1 MTTKRSVL
9 VVDDSA
15 SFRGIMAAV
24 IARAPDLIL
33 AGTAESAEEAWTKI
47 CQLNPDI
54 ITLDLELPGR
64 DGFSLLE
71 RVMRERPRPVLM
83 VCGRPQDADKAEA
96 RAIELGAAGIL
107 LKPGRAGD
115 AVDLFLKRL
124 VEAIRRAASLPQPA
138 PARVAPQPAAPVAPA
153 PAAPAPVGLASG
165 RPKLGPD
172 QPLVAI
178 GASTGGVEAV
188 RAVLSGIARARPAVV
203 IVQHM
208 LPGYAGRFA
217 ARLGAVT
224 GLRAM
229 EAQDGLE
236 VEPGL
241 IIVGPD
247 RMHLTLEQRGGRLVS
262 RLLDSPPISGH
273 KPSVDA
279 MFQSLARIGRPAVA
293 ALLTGMGRD
302 GARGLLA
309 LKQAGAHTIAQ
320 DEATSTVYG
329 MPAAAAELGAPRVIL
344 PLDSIAGE
352 IVAYLEGRATGA
364 DKRVGA
370 LTRARAAL

>member
-1 MTTKRSVL
+1 MTKRSVL

-24 IARAPDLIL
+24 VARAPDLLL

-47 CQLNPDI
+47 VQLNPDI

-83 VCGRPQDADKAEA
+83 VCGRPQEADKAEA

-115 AVDLFLKRL
+115 AVELFLKRL

-138 PARVAPQPAAPVAPA
+138 PARVMTAPA
-153 PAAPAPVGLASG
+153 PATPVAAPAPGG
-165 RPKLGPD
+165 RPRLGPE
-172 QPLVAI
+172 QPIVAI

-188 RAVLSGIARARPAVV
+188 RTVLTGIARARPAVV

-208 LPGYAGRFA
+208 LPGYASRFA
-217 ARLGAVT
+217 SRLGAVT
-224 GLRAM
+224 GLRAT

-236 VEPGL
+236 IEPGL
-241 IIVGPD
+241 IVVGPD
-247 RMHLTLEQRGGRLVS
+247 RMHLTLEQRGGRLVA
-262 RLLDSPPISGH
+262 RLLDAPPISGH

-309 LKQAGAHTIAQ
+309 LKQAGVHTIAQ

-329 MPAAAAELGAPRVIL
+329 MPAAAAELGATKVIL
-344 PLDSIAGE
+344 PLDAIAGE
-352 IVAYLEGRATGA
+352 IVAYLEGRAGQP
-364 DKRVGA
+364 DKRMGA
-370 LTRARAAL
+370 LSRARAAL

>member
-1 MTTKRSVL
+1 MTKRSVL

-24 IARAPDLIL
+24 IARAPDLLL
-33 AGTAESAEEAWTKI
+33 AGSAESAEEAWTKI
-47 CQLNPDI
+47 VQLNPDI

-83 VCGRPQDADKAEA
+83 VCGRPQEADKAEA

-115 AVDLFLKRL
+115 AVELFLKRL

-138 PARVAPQPAAPVAPA
+138 PARVMPA
-153 PAAPAPVGLASG
+153 PPATAAPAQPVSAPLPTG
-165 RPKLGPD
+165 RPRLAPD
-172 QPLVAI
+172 QPIVAI

-188 RAVLSGIARARPAVV
+188 RTVVTGIARARPAIV

-208 LPGYAGRFA
+208 LPGYAARFA

-236 VEPGL
+236 IEPGL
-241 IIVGPD
+241 IVVGPD
-247 RMHLTLEQRGGRLVS
+247 RMHLTLEQRGGRLVA
-262 RLLDSPPISGH
+262 RLLDSAPVSGH

-279 MFQSLARIGRPAVA
+279 MFQSLARTGRPAVA

-309 LKQAGAHTIAQ
+309 LKQAGVHTIAQ

-344 PLDSIAGE
+344 PLDAIAGD
-352 IVAYLEGRATGA
+352 ILAALESRSNE
-364 DKRVGA
+364 KRLGA
-370 LTRARAAL
+370 LSRARAAL

>member
-1 MTTKRSVL
+1 MTKKSVL

-24 IARAPDLIL
+24 VARAPDLLL

-47 CQLNPDI
+47 VQLNPDI

-83 VCGRPQDADKAEA
+83 VCGRPQEADKAEA

-115 AVDLFLKRL
+115 AVELFLKRL

-138 PARVAPQPAAPVAPA
+138 PARVMTAPPPATPAAVPA
-153 PAAPAPVGLASG
+153 PGG
-165 RPKLGPD
+165 RPRLGPE
-172 QPLVAI
+172 QPIVAI

-188 RAVLSGIARARPAVV
+188 RTVLTGIARTRPAIV

-208 LPGYAGRFA
+208 LPGYAARFA
-217 ARLGAVT
+217 SRLGAVT
-224 GLRAM
+224 GLRAT
-229 EAQDGLE
+229 EAQDGIE
-236 VEPGL
+236 IEPGL
-241 IIVGPD
+241 IVVGPD
-247 RMHLTLEQRGGRLVS
+247 RMHLTLEQRSSRLVA
-262 RLLDSPPISGH
+262 RLLDAPPISGH

-309 LKQAGAHTIAQ
+309 LKQAGVHTIAQ

-329 MPAAAAELGAPRVIL
+329 MPAAAVELGAPKVIL
-344 PLDSIAGE
+344 PLDAIAGE
-352 IVAYLEGRATGA
+352 IVAYLEGRAGQGE
-364 DKRVGA
+364 RRMGA
-370 LTRARAAL
+370 LSRARAAL

>member
-1 MTTKRSVL
+1 
-9 VVDDSA
+9 
-15 SFRGIMAAV
+15 
-24 IARAPDLIL
+24 
-33 AGTAESAEEAWTKI
+33 
-47 CQLNPDI
+47 
-54 ITLDLELPGR
+54 
-64 DGFSLLE
+64 
-71 RVMRERPRPVLM
+71 
-83 VCGRPQDADKAEA
+83 
-96 RAIELGAAGIL
+96 
-107 LKPGRAGD
+107 
-115 AVDLFLKRL
+115 
-124 VEAIRRAASLPQPA
+124 
-138 PARVAPQPAAPVAPA
+138 
-153 PAAPAPVGLASG
+153 
-165 RPKLGPD
+165 
-172 QPLVAI
+172 
-178 GASTGGVEAV
+178 
-188 RAVLSGIARARPAVV
+188 
-203 IVQHM
+203 
-208 LPGYAGRFA
+208 
-217 ARLGAVT
+217 
-224 GLRAM
+224 
-229 EAQDGLE
+229 
-236 VEPGL
+236 
-241 IIVGPD
+241 
-247 RMHLTLEQRGGRLVS
+247 VS